1 MTAVLRPLKT
11 FFKALKR
18 GLIRQTT
25 RIKPLVPLSEPQWA
39 KLSLLKILVQRDME
53 ARYKGSVLG
62 NLWPLLNQLA
72 QLLIY
77 TYVFSIVLQVKLSLK
92 GMPEGN
98 SFVFG
103 LWLFAGLLPWLAF
116 SSGLIQASS
125 AVVGQP
131 NLVKKVVFPLSLLPL
146 VPILSNFLESTF
158 GLMALITFVVLLNN
172 TLHPTLLLL
181 PLVWVPQLL
190 LTAGLG
196 YLTAGLTVFIRD
208 IPQTLI
214 VLLNLWFYATP
225 LIYPAELIPQP
236 FQQWIFWLNPL
247 AAIGEMY
254 RDVVLVGE
262 VTHWGEWGVAT
273 GLSLA
278 VFAAG
283 LWCYKKL
290 RPAFADVL

>member
-1 MTAVLRPLKT
+1 MTAVLWPLKT
-11 FFKALKR
+11 FLKALKH
-18 GLIRQTT
+18 GLMRQTVWL
-25 RIKPLVPLSEPQWA
+25 KPLVPLREPQWA

-116 SSGLIQASS
+116 SSGLIQAAST
-125 AVVGQP
+125 VVGQP

-158 GLMALITFVVLLNN
+158 GLMALIAFVVLLNN
-172 TLHPTLLLL
+172 ALHPTLLLL

-196 YLTAGLTVFIRD
+196 YLAAGLTIFIRD

-236 FQQWIFWLNPL
+236 FQQWVFWLNPM

-254 RDVVLVGE
+254 RDVILVGE

-278 VFAAG
+278 VFVAG